1 MIPEEII
8 SAWNQNVPWKE
19 NIQVEQDLIITGM
32 VQLVYSNPLLA
43 SRLAFRGGTCLNKL
57 FWSRPARY
65 SEDLDFVQTEGG
77 KIGPTIKMLRDKL
90 NPFFDQKPNWETRRG
105 SFRLYYYFQ
114 PTARFAAAQK
124 IKIEINTREHLT
136 LGGFEKRPL
145 QLESKWHSGEALV
158 TTYTLEELLA
168 TKVRALYQRR
178 KGRDLFDLWKSQE
191 LKPSL
196 PKVAAMFLKYMEYI
210 KKPIYRDLL
219 CNNLQGKLQDAL
231 FKRDIEN
238 LIIEGGTFDFNK
250 ASDFVRD
257 EIFALVPESK
267 TKANKK
273 KRSLEF

>member
-8 SAWNQNVPWKE
+8 SAWNQNVPWRE
-19 NIQVEQDLIITGM
+19 SIQVEQDLIITGM
-32 VQLVYSNPLLA
+32 VQLIYSDLLLA
-43 SRLAFRGGTCLNKL
+43 SKLAFRGGTCLNKL
-57 FWSRPARY
+57 FWPKPVRY
-65 SEDLDFVQTEGG
+65 SEDLDFVQTEGE

-90 NPFFDQKPNWETRRG
+90 DFLFDQKPTWETRHG

-114 PTARFAAAQK
+114 PTARFAATQK
-124 IKIEINTREHLT
+124 IKIEINTREHFT

-145 QLESKWHSGEALV
+145 QLKSKWHSGEALV

-196 PKVAAMFLKYMEYI
+196 PKVVTMFLRYMEYI

-219 CNNLQGKLQDAL
+219 SDNLQGKLQDAL

-238 LIIEGGTFDFNK
+238 LIVEGGSFDFNK

-267 TKANKK
+267 TKVDK
-273 KRSLEF
+273 KRL